1 MVIGQGHTHRFLTE
15 DEARAILE
23 RGLEEIGVRGKRFL
37 FIIPDSTRSG
47 PMPFFFHA
55 LTELTLGRAAK
66 VDFLIALGT
75 HLAMD
80 DDKIARHLGI
90 TPEERRTRYREV
102 GLYNHNWQAGLTEI
116 GVISADEI
124 EALSGGLMREEVRVQ
139 VNRRLFD
146 HDHLIVVG
154 PVFPHEIA
162 GFSGG
167 NKYFF
172 PGVAGPDVI
181 NFTHWLGAVITNLKT
196 IGIQDTPVRA
206 VINRA
211 AAMIQ
216 VPKACFSFV
225 VSGHAD
231 LAGLYFGSP
240 EESQAEAA
248 KLSAQI
254 NITYVEKPYH
264 LVISVMPE
272 LYDDIWT
279 AGKGMYK
286 MEPVVADGGTVIIY
300 APHIDEVSYT
310 HGKILDRIGYHVRD
324 YFLAHMDKFADVPRS
339 TMAHATHVK
348 GAGTYIHGVERPRV
362 NVILATRVPKERCE
376 RINLGYLDPE
386 TLDLEAYK
394 GREEE
399 GILVVPRA
407 GEMLYRLK
415 SEKA

>member
-1 MVIGQGHTHRFLTE
+1 MVIGQGYADRFLTH
-15 DEARAILE
+15 DEARAIFE
-23 RGLEEIGVRGKRFL
+23 RGLAEIGVCGKRLL

-47 PMPFFFHA
+47 PMPFCFRT
-55 LTELTLGRAAK
+55 LTDLTLGQAAQ

-75 HLAMD
+75 HLEMD
-80 DDKIARHLGI
+80 EDKVMHHLGI
-90 TPEERRTRYREV
+90 TPEERRLRYGEV
-102 GLYNHNWQAGLTEI
+102 GIYNHNWQAGLVEI
-116 GVISADEI
+116 GTIPADEI
-124 EALSGGLMREEVRVQ
+124 EALSGGLMREDVRVQ
-139 VNRRLFD
+139 VNRRLFEY
-146 HDHLIVVG
+146 DHLIVVG

-206 VINRA
+206 VIDRA
-211 AAMIQ
+211 AAMIR
-216 VPKACFSFV
+216 VPKSCFSMV
-225 VSGHAD
+225 VRGHED
-231 LAGLYFGSP
+231 LAGLYFGTP

-248 KLSAQI
+248 KLSAQV
-254 NITYVEKPYH
+254 NITYVEKPYR
-264 LVISVMPE
+264 LVISVMPT

-324 YFLAHMDKFADVPRS
+324 YFIAHMDKFADVPRS

-348 GAGTYIHGVERPRV
+348 GAGTYINGVESPRV
-362 NVILATRVPKERCE
+362 NVILATHVPKERCE
-376 RINLGYLDPE
+376 RINLGYLDPD

-415 SEKA
+415 SA